1 MTDSQP
7 TFEQT
12 MRQLEMLVQ
21 KLERG
26 EAPLDEALAAF
37 EQGMKLVN
45 VCREQLKLAE
55 VKVEKVMAAHTA
67 AQKDL

>member
-1 MTDSQP
+1 MTTEP

-12 MRQLEMLVQ
+12 LKQLEQLVQ

-26 EAPLDEALAAF
+26 EAPLDEALVAF

-45 VCREQLKLAE
+45 VCREQLALAE
-55 VKVEKVMAAHTA
+55 VKVEKVMAAHQ
-67 AQKDL
+67 AQQAE

>member
-1 MTDSQP
+1 MSEP
-7 TFEQT
+7 SFEQT
-12 MRQLEMLVQ
+12 MKQLEQLVH

-55 VKVEKVMAAHTA
+55 VKVEKVMAAHLA
-67 AQKDL
+67 AQQEEDE

>member
-1 MTDSQP
+1 MSEP
-7 TFEQT
+7 TFETT
-12 MRQLEMLVQ
+12 MKQLEQLVQ

-45 VCREQLKLAE
+45 VCRDQLALAE
-55 VKVEKVMAAHTA
+55 VKVEKVMAAHLA
-67 AQKDL
+67 AQEQEQE